1 MLFLAFD
8 DDGKL
13 AQVQSNRL
21 GVVWF
26 SFSRSHRQILVYCG
40 RVRSVK
46 SLKQMN
52 ADHIGVKNDFASYVV
67 SNRLVTIIGPHIRRV
82 KVRTHF
88 IQTAFWIRIV

>member
-26 SFSRSHRQILVYCG
+26 SFSHSHRQILVYCG
-40 RVRSVK
+40 RVQLVK
-46 SLKQMN
+46 RLKQTN
-52 ADHIGVKNDFASYVV
+52 VDQNGVKNDFASYVV
-67 SNRLVTIIGPHIRRV
+67 LNRLVTIIDPHTQWI
-82 KVRTHF
+82 KVRTRF
-88 IQTAFWIRIV
+88 IQVAFWTRIV